1 MTGITALL
9 LLIGW
14 TMLLALSYATYR
26 IPQIFLAGKPASHWE
41 RTQPVDDPPVL
52 VRAKG
57 AHLNTLEN
65 IPLFAAL
72 VLVAAVTGQSPV
84 VDALAGYFL
93 AARLAQSVAHILGTS
108 LPLVMLRATFFLA
121 QIGMMFYMVWAL
133 LSGL

>member
-26 IPQIFLAGKPASHWE
+26 IPQIFLAGKPANHWE
-41 RTQPVDDPPVL
+41 RTQPVDDPPL
-52 VRAKG
+52 LIRTKG
-57 AHLNTLEN
+57 AHLNALEN

-72 VLVAAVTGQSPV
+72 VLIAATTGQSAV
-84 VDALAGYFL
+84 VDGLAGYFL
-93 AARLAQSVAHILGTS
+93 AARVAQSLAHILGTS
-108 LPLVMLRATFFLA
+108 MPLVMMRATFFLA

-133 LSGL
+133 LSGV